1 LRRPAAQS
9 EALIALQTHLRRQM
23 AKWKAGPRKFWRAED
38 PQDLGLRE
46 TGIKSLFVRLRR
58 IARHHGKQI
67 ISIVH

>member
-1 LRRPAAQS
+1 
-9 EALIALQTHLRRQM
+9 M

-58 IARHHGKQI
+58 IVRHHGKQI